1 MDAIKPLL
9 KDFEGRTGIKVNLEA
24 YGEDQLTQKLTTE
37 FTAGGSDIDVFMQ
50 RPLQEARQYVQNK
63 WYADLN
69 PFVKDLAKTPA
80 DWNFR
85 DFQSGAV
92 GTELVKGQLT
102 GIPIVVEHEVLY
114 YRKDLLKAA
123 GLSVP
128 KTLGELMKAAQKLTD
143 KDKGQFGFV
152 ARGQRSPAV
161 TSSRVSSTASAAT
174 GSTKGPGRPPS
185 ARPRRSP
192 PSGSMATSCG
202 TTVPRVSSTCPGPR
216 RWRCLPRGRRRST
229 PTPIRSLKTYSTPP
243 SRRWPTRPEWRRF
256 RPDPRGRTCTA

>member
-1 MDAIKPLL
+1 MKRKADGRYPDSVLRSAEEEEQHERISSFYSGHHAPGDRYRLRRIFQHDLCAGQGPLRRDHPPPPRGESSVDGCNQPLL

-102 GIPIVVEHEVLY
+102 GI
-114 YRKDLLKAA
+114 RSSWSTRSSTTARTCF
-123 GLSVP
+123 GLRSGRP
-128 KTLGELMKAAQKLTD
+128 QDPRPAESGGGEAHGQRQGPVRLRRTRAAQ
-143 KDKGQFGFV
+143 
-152 ARGQRSPAV
+152 
-161 TSSRVSSTASAAT
+161 
-174 GSTKGPGRPPS
+174 PGGDP
-185 ARPRRSP
+185 
-192 PSGSMATSCG
+192 
-202 TTVPRVSSTCPGPR
+202 VLE
-216 RWRCLPRGRRRST
+216 LP
-229 PTPIRSLKTYSTPP
+229 L
-243 SRRWPTRPEWRRF
+243 
-256 RPDPRGRTCTA
+256 